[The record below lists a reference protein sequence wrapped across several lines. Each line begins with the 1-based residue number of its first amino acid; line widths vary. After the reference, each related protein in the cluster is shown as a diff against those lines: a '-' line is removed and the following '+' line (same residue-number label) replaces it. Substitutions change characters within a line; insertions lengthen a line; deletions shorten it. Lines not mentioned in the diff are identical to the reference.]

1 MSMVFGRN
9 LSHSEQASPWKTV
22 DQHTSQM
29 MSFQMINAG
38 EASLTDGAAKVLLG
52 GLHGGP
58 SGRREPGVI
67 RKKINFWGKKR
78 VTGVGTSVRYWYY
91 TLFKETTCSLAVYSV
106 LYGNIHDI
114 TTLQTK

>member
-9 LSHSEQASPWKTV
+9 LSQSERARALKTV

-29 MSFQMINAG
+29 MPFQMINAG

-91 TLFKETTCSLAVYSV
+91 STFKEIPRLKSGV
-106 LYGNIHDI
+106 
-114 TTLQTK
+114 